1 MGIYSPNI
9 LSIITIFFVL
19 VCTLTA
25 SSQQDSVELKD
36 IKYTVTIDPK
46 TLVDTIEKL
55 SKKITTLTE
64 TQDKLSEN
72 VDSMSESINEMK
84 IKLAKIDERTI
95 WIRGVVIGIAVALFG
110 GIITVIVTYYY

>member
-46 TLVDTIEKL
+46 KLVDTIEEL
-55 SKKITTLTE
+55 SNNINTLTK
-64 TQDKLSEN
+64 TQNTLTGKVN
-72 VDSMSESINEMK
+72 SMSDSINEMK

-95 WIRGVVIGIAVALFG
+95 WIRGIVIGIAVALFG